1 MISASQKSAIGA
13 GFADPVADAQA
24 VFRAIL
30 DATSHP
36 GRIIKVPEQHLPLDQ
51 GDLSKAAT
59 AVALTLLDLD
69 TPVWLDA
76 ALTSCRDFLRFHC
89 GSPVAN
95 HPDQSRFAF
104 AAAPI
109 HLPALAAF
117 DLGTPQFPERST
129 TVVVEVPQL
138 DNADDVTLRGPGIE
152 SSEHIRIVGLPT
164 DFWSARASLASLFP
178 LGIDLIFTCG
188 AKLAALP
195 RTTIVEQ

>member
-1 MISASQKSAIGA
+1 MISTSEISAIGA

-30 DATSHP
+30 DATTHP
-36 GRIIKVPEQHLPLDQ
+36 GRIIKMPEQHLPLNQ
-51 GDLSKAAT
+51 ADLSKAAT

-76 ALTSCRDFLRFHC
+76 ALTGGRDFLRFHC
-89 GSPVAN
+89 GSPVVDSPN
-95 HPDQSRFAF
+95 QSRFAF

-117 DLGTPQFPERST
+117 DLGTVQFPERST
-129 TVVVEVPQL
+129 TVVLEVPQL
-138 DNADDVTLRGPGIE
+138 DNADGATLHGPGIE
-152 SSEHIRIVGLPT
+152 STEHIRIVGLPT
-164 DFWSARASLASLFP
+164 DFWSSRASLVPLFP

-188 AKLAALP
+188 AKLAAIP